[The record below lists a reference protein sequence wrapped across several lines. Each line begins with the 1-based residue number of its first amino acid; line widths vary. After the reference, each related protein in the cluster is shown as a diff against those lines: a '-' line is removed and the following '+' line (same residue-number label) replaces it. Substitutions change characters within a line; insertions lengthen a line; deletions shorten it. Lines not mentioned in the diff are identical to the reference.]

1 MARAYGKKQEKVL
14 IKRNGFQKKR
24 KKLNSYNREDLLSFH
39 EFLVRANPDSKVLEH
54 VTARL
59 AR

>member
-14 IKRNGFQKKR
+14 IKEKGFQGKR
-24 KKLNSYNREDLLSFH
+24 KKLNSYKPKELQEFH
-39 EFLVRANPDSKVLEH
+39 EFLVKNNPNSKILEH

-59 AR
+59 AH